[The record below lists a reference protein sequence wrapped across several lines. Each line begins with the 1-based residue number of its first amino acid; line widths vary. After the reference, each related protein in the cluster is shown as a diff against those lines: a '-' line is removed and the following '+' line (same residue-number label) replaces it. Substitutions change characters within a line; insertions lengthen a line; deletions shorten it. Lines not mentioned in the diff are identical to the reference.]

1 MFQRSQIKEGM
12 TVRSIDGEKLG
23 KVFAVQEGEFLIEKG
38 LFFPKDYVCRYSE
51 INDIRDGEII
61 LMHGKEGLHR
71 FSLDE
76 DRGVLAGTGGGAGV
90 GPGAVGQDQM
100 AVPVYKEETVVV
112 PLRAEEVDVQK
123 RAVVDEEAVIR
134 KDEDVEGPRKLDLT
148 PDDPSLRRS

>member
-23 KVFAVQEGEFLIEKG
+23 KVFAVQDGEFLIEKG

-51 INDIRDGEII
+51 ISDIRNGEII

-76 DRGVLAGTGGGAGV
+76 ERGVLAGTGGGAGV
-90 GPGAVGQDQM
+90 GPSAAHLSASSQQ
-100 AVPVYKEETVVV
+100 ETVV
-112 PLRAEEVDVQK
+112 PLRAEEMAEQK
-123 RAVVDEEAVIR
+123 RRVVDEEA
-134 KDEDVEGPRKLDLT
+134 PRKLDMS
-148 PDDPSLRRS
+148 PDDPNLRRS

>member
-51 INDIRDGEII
+51 ISDIRNGEII

-76 DRGVLAGTGGGAGV
+76 ERGVLAGTGGGAGV
-90 GPGAVGQDQM
+90 GPGAVGVSSGVERPMVGKDRPAMHASFQ
-100 AVPVYKEETVVV
+100 EETAVV
-112 PLRAEEVDVQK
+112 P
-123 RAVVDEEAVIR
+123 
-134 KDEDVEGPRKLDLT
+134 
-148 PDDPSLRRS
+148 